1 MILLNENVVYCLL
14 EKLTTREEEKLSSYV
29 NRRTPREPHGP
40 GRVLAL
46 GLVQPACATQPHVNL
61 VRLYARVARLS
72 DSLWAVTERA
82 SASRLR
88 HLQRRHLI
96 RAQTCPPLADRVP
109 PAWLVTSG
117 CSSPSSPY

>member
-1 MILLNENVVYCLL
+1 MRMSRVCLL

-40 GRVLAL
+40 GRVLLAFYA
-46 GLVQPACATQPHVNL
+46 LVQPACATQPHVNL

-72 DSLWAVTERA
+72 DSLWALTERA

-88 HLQRRHLI
+88 HLQRRYLI
-96 RAQTCPPLADRVP
+96 RA
-109 PAWLVTSG
+109 
-117 CSSPSSPY
+117 